1 MNNNYDSFL
10 EIAVA
15 LMKKK
20 KKPQSLEVLTKEVF
34 SKKGAEGNEL
44 QVAQFQ
50 VDFML
55 SGFFVCCGEDKQ
67 GNQLWDL
74 KTRQLSALLDKDSGY
89 MRDLSDEDEEALSN
103 ELKDDF
109 QFGDH
114 GNIDQFID
122 DDDEEERNEQ
132 DDIEEDL
139 GLVSLG
145 DEDEEDMSEM
155 FNEEYV
161 EEDEEDDL

>member
-1 MNNNYDSFL
+1 
-10 EIAVA
+10 
-15 LMKKK
+15 
-20 KKPQSLEVLTKEVF
+20 
-34 SKKGAEGNEL
+34 
-44 QVAQFQ
+44 
-50 VDFML
+50 ML

-114 GNIDQFID
+114 DGIDQYID

-139 GLVSLG
+139 GIVALSQDPDESDEVITYEG
-145 DEDEEDMSEM
+145 EDEE
-155 FNEEYV
+155 
-161 EEDEEDDL
+161 EEDFDDIEEELTK

>member
-1 MNNNYDSFL
+1 
-10 EIAVA
+10 
-15 LMKKK
+15 
-20 KKPQSLEVLTKEVF
+20 
-34 SKKGAEGNEL
+34 
-44 QVAQFQ
+44 
-50 VDFML
+50 ML

-114 GNIDQFID
+114 DGIDQYID

-145 DEDEEDMSEM
+145 DEGEEDMSEM
-155 FNEEYV
+155 FNDEYV
-161 EEDEEDDL
+161 EDEEDDL